1 MQVSDY
7 DVIIAGCGLSGAVL
21 AERFANVQNKK
32 VLILEKRDHIGGNC
46 YDYIEP
52 ETGILVSKYGAHLFH
67 TNYEDVWN
75 YITKF
80 DTWKRW
86 EHKVV
91 GLIDGQ
97 YVSIPVNITTVNML
111 CNENITSEAEM
122 KSWLE
127 KNQIHYDTITNGE
140 EMAKSRV
147 GEVLYEKIFKDYTF
161 KQWNK
166 YPSELKPEVLARIP
180 IRDNF
185 DDRYFS
191 DKYQALPEKG
201 YTHFFT
207 KLLNHPNITVKLNS
221 DFNEIIGDPRSLNK
235 ILIYTG
241 PIDAYF
247 RNLKISE
254 KISNESGNFHKDLE
268 TLEYR
273 SINFVQEIFK
283 DTSYYQPNSVVNYP
297 RKDVDFTRIVEFKH
311 FLNQQSPHTIIVKEY
326 TTDTGEPYYPVLNDK
341 NLELYEK
348 YKVLADEESKKYNIH
363 FIGRLANYKY
373 FNMDQAIK
381 NALDYFSE
389 NFSEK

>member
-1 MQVSDY
+1 MNFEDY

-21 AERFANVQNKK
+21 AERFATQQNKK

-67 TNYEDVWN
+67 TNYKDVWN
-75 YITKF
+75 YVNKF

-97 YVSIPVNITTVNML
+97 HVSIPVNITTVNML
-111 CNENITSEAEM
+111 CNENIVNTDEM
-122 KSWLE
+122 KTWLE
-127 KNQIHYDTITNGE
+127 KTQVPCDNISNGE

-147 GEVLYEKIFKDYTF
+147 GEILYEKVFKDYTF

-201 YTHFFT
+201 YTRFFE
-207 KLLNHPNITVKLNS
+207 KLLDHPNITVKLNS
-221 DFNEIIGDPRSLNK
+221 DFNEIVKDSSLNNK
-235 ILIYTG
+235 IKIYTG

-247 RNLKISE
+247 QNKSENFSEDLNL
-254 KISNESGNFHKDLE
+254 
-268 TLEYR
+268 LEYR

-283 DTSYYQPNSVVNYP
+283 DTPYYQPNSVVNYP
-297 RKDVDFTRIVEFKH
+297 NKDVDFTRIVEFKH

-326 TTDTGEPYYPVLNDK
+326 TTDIGEPYYPVLNDK

-348 YKVLADEESKKYNIH
+348 YKVLSQKESQKHNIH

-381 NALDYFSE
+381 NALDYYDKFF
-389 NFSEK
+389 N

>member
-1 MQVSDY
+1 MDIEDY

-21 AERFANVQNKK
+21 AERFATQQNKK

-67 TNYEDVWN
+67 TNDEEVWDYVN
-75 YITKF
+75 KF
-80 DTWKRW
+80 DTWKHW
-86 EHKVV
+86 THKVV
-91 GLIDGQ
+91 GLIDKQ
-97 YVSIPVNITTVNML
+97 YVSIPVNITTVNMV
-111 CNENITSEAEM
+111 CNENIGNTDEM
-122 KSWLE
+122 KIWLE
-127 KNQIHYDTITNGE
+127 KTQVKYDTITNGE

-147 GEVLYEKIFKDYTF
+147 GEVLYEKVFKDYTF

-207 KLLNHPNITVKLNS
+207 KLLDHPNITVKLNS
-221 DFNEIIGDPRSLNK
+221 DFGSITSKDSSLNK
-235 ILIYTG
+235 IKIYTG

-247 RNLKISE
+247 KNFQNKSE
-254 KISNESGNFHKDLE
+254 KFSEDLDL
-268 TLEYR
+268 LEYR

-283 DTSYYQPNSVVNYP
+283 DTPYYQPNSVVNYP
-297 RKDVDFTRIVEFKH
+297 NTDVDFTRIVEFKH

-326 TTDTGEPYYPVLNDK
+326 TTDTGEPYYPVLNTK

-348 YKVLADEESKKYNIH
+348 YKILAEEESQKHNIH

-381 NALDYFSE
+381 NALDYYDKYLS
-389 NFSEK
+389 

>member
-1 MQVSDY
+1 MSYCYEDY

-21 AERFANVQNKK
+21 AERFATQQNKK

-75 YITKF
+75 YVNKF

-111 CNENITSEAEM
+111 CNENIVNTDEM
-122 KSWLE
+122 KVWLE
-127 KNQIHYDTITNGE
+127 KTQVPCENITNGE

-147 GEVLYEKIFKDYTF
+147 GEMLYEKVFKDYTF

-201 YTHFFT
+201 YTRFFE

-221 DFNEIIGDPRSLNK
+221 DFNEILGDQKSLNNK
-235 ILIYTG
+235 IKIYTG

-247 RNLKISE
+247 RNFQ
-254 KISNESGNFHKDLE
+254 NEDGKFPE
-268 TLEYR
+268 LEYR

-283 DTSYYQPNSVVNYP
+283 DTPYFQPNSVVNYP
-297 RKDVDFTRIVEFKH
+297 GKDVDFTRIVEFKH

-326 TTDTGEPYYPVLNDK
+326 TTDSGEPYYPVLNDK

-348 YKVLADEESKKYNIH
+348 YKVLAEIESQKHNIH

-381 NALDYFSE
+381 NALDYYDKFF
-389 NFSEK
+389 N